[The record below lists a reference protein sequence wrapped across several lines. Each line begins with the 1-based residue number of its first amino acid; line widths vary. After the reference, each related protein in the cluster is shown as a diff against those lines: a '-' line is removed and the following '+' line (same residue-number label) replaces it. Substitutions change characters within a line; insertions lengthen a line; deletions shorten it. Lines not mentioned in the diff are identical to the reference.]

1 MENFKI
7 LDGYLDEEG
16 KLKSMPGKR
25 QKKKLEAM
33 LLYLASKFESD
44 KEYSEMEVNE
54 IINAQTTFK
63 DPATMRR
70 LMWGSGLLRRTLDG
84 TSYWKESQT

>member
-7 LDGYLDEEG
+7 LDGYLDDEG
-16 KLKSMPGKR
+16 KLKSMPGKK

-33 LLYLASKFESD
+33 LIYLATKFD
-44 KEYSEMEVNE
+44 FDNEYTEMQVNE
-54 IINAQTTFK
+54 IINAQTAFR

-70 LMWGSGLLRRTLDG
+70 LMWGSGLLERTLDG
-84 TSYWKESQT
+84 TAYWRSKSK

>member
-7 LDGYLDEEG
+7 LDGYLDDKG
-16 KLKSMPGKR
+16 KLKSMPGKK

-33 LLYLASKFESD
+33 LIYLATKFD
-44 KEYSEMEVNE
+44 FDNEYTEMQVNE
-54 IINAQTTFK
+54 IINAQTAFR

-70 LMWGSGLLRRTLDG
+70 LMWGSGLLKRTLDG
-84 TSYWKESQT
+84 TAYWRSKSK

>member
-7 LDGYLDEEG
+7 LDGYLDDKG
-16 KLKSMPGKR
+16 KLKSMPGKK

-33 LLYLASKFESD
+33 LIYLATKFD
-44 KEYSEMEVNE
+44 FDNEYTEMQVNE
-54 IINAQTTFK
+54 IINAQTAFR

-70 LMWGSGLLRRTLDG
+70 LMWGSGLLKRTLDG
-84 TSYWKESQT
+84 TAYWRNKSK

>member
-1 MENFKI
+1 MEDFKI

-33 LLYLASKFESD
+33 LLYLVSKFEYE
-44 KEYSEMEVNE
+44 KEYTEVQVNE

-63 DPATMRR
+63 DPATLRR
-70 LMWGSGLLRRTLDG
+70 LMWGSRLLKRTLDG
-84 TSYWKESQT
+84 TSYWRIKSE

>member
-7 LDGYLDEEG
+7 LDGYLDDEG
-16 KLKSMPGKR
+16 KLKSMPGKK

-33 LLYLASKFESD
+33 LIYLATKFEFD
-44 KEYSEMEVNE
+44 KEYTEMQVNE
-54 IINAQTTFK
+54 IINAQTAFR

-70 LMWGSGLLRRTLDG
+70 LMWGSGLLKRTLDG
-84 TSYWKESQT
+84 TAYWRSKSK